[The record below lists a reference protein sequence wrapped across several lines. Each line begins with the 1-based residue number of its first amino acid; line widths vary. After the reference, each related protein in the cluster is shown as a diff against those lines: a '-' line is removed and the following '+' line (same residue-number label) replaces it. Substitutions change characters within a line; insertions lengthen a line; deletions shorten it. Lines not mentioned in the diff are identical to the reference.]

1 MSIAP
6 QYIIKTVNCKR
17 EEKTALT
24 SVKLN
29 RNNIPAQQLHHLEI
43 LRNVTVLL
51 CVYHT
56 PSVQSKHFIHF
67 SPEKKKQFLLLQLHK
82 SIEDMTLDLYFTITF
97 ISLFFTTFKCATR
110 HKFTGFT

>member
-1 MSIAP
+1 MSKKKNADLP
-6 QYIIKTVNCKR
+6 
-17 EEKTALT
+17 

-67 SPEKKKQFLLLQLHK
+67 SPEKKAVSFVAIAQIYRRYDFRLVFYYNIYLTLLH
-82 SIEDMTLDLYFTITF
+82 YV
-97 ISLFFTTFKCATR
+97 
-110 HKFTGFT
+110 